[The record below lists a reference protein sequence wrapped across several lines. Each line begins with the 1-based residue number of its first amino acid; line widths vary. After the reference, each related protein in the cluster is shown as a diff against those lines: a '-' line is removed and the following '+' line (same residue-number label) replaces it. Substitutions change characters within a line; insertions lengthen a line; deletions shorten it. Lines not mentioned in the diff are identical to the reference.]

1 MYLCKSIGD
10 TDSLPSTIYRT
21 KQMNIKN
28 IILSIT
34 LLFLGTSNM
43 AWANTPGN
51 TTTPAASGN
60 IYWTDGAGRVT
71 YSINT
76 TVSNVVSIALKM
88 FSNDMMAIT
97 GLPARTKSGANI
109 QIFQLDQLTNKEFAA
124 LEKLGTPLHQFITK
138 KEAFYMG
145 TRKGKLIVVG
155 SDARGTAYAIME
167 LSRLAGVSPWIDCN
181 DVRPKPTN
189 TLYVK
194 TGFESLQSP
203 SIEYRGLALNS
214 SKWMNP
220 KNYSNLCRLMLRL
233 RANTLWQH
241 DSKHEL
247 AYDKAVVD
255 SFDIYVGVNGKVQ
268 ELSGKKHKKHHKK
281 SIGQVKMLW
290 EDPQLAFSNM
300 SPGIILKELT
310 ANNESKASHD
320 EKDEAWI
327 ANVKNPKMAPYRLSL
342 FMEMAW
348 NTQSVRPSNL
358 ENHLSAWLTNQ
369 FGNNA
374 GKVLFPIMKEYFRL
388 TNIRESEYMTMPFG
402 DNEFHSGE
410 FGNELERYLYAYD
423 VLKQQVDQAERTIPA
438 YQKDGFFET
447 IKFPV
452 YAAALIAEK
461 ELEAQ
466 EARHI
471 ARPGL
476 FLKDDEA
483 KAAAALSLNAYQEL
497 QQLIARYQN
506 IGRGKWRGIISSADL
521 SVLPPTLPGA
531 LSSKEVV
538 RYLRDAFNRS
548 EELKPLSS
556 QTQDVIAK
564 NAYEWNKTS
573 GSGIEL
579 IPFLG
584 HSNKVVELPRGA
596 SLRYTFYSDK
606 EGDARFTVAGIP
618 NYDNTKGNMRISIR
632 IDNGE
637 PVVCSLKEAY
647 GSKAWKLNIWRGQ
660 SLKSFYT
667 TLSYGNHTIEI
678 KALDDQVMID
688 QWILDFD
695 VDREYYMIP
704 KE

>member
-1 MYLCKSIGD
+1 MK
-10 TDSLPSTIYRT
+10 
-21 KQMNIKN
+21 IKN
-28 IILSIT
+28 IILSIP
-34 LLFLGTSNM
+34 LLFLGTNNM

-51 TTTPAASGN
+51 TTTAAPSGN
-60 IYWTDGAGRVT
+60 IYWTDGSGKVT
-71 YSINT
+71 YSINA
-76 TVSNVVSIALKM
+76 TVSNVVSIALNM
-88 FSNDMMAIT
+88 FSNDMRAVT
-97 GLPARTKSGANI
+97 GYAAKAKNGANI

-167 LSRLAGVSPWIDCN
+167 LSRLAGVSPWIDWN
-181 DVRPKPTN
+181 DVRPKPAN

-203 SIEYRGLALNS
+203 SVEYRGLALNS
-214 SKWMNP
+214 SAWMAP
-220 KNYSNLCRLMLRL
+220 GNYNNLCRLMLRL

-241 DSKHEL
+241 DAKHGM

-281 SIGQVKMLW
+281 SIEQVKMLW
-290 EDPQLAFSNM
+290 DDQQLTFSNM

-310 ANNESKASHD
+310 ASKEDNSYKKNND
-320 EKDEAWI
+320 EKSEAWI
-327 ANVKNPKMAPYRLSL
+327 ANVKNPKMSPYRLSL
-342 FMEMAW
+342 FMDKAW

-369 FGNNA
+369 FGNQA
-374 GKVLFPIMKEYFRL
+374 GRVLFPIMKEYFRL
-388 TNIRESEYMTMPFG
+388 TNIREPEHMTMPFG

-438 YQKDGFFET
+438 YQRDGFFET

-497 QQLIARYQN
+497 QQLIASYQK
-506 IGRGKWRGIISSADL
+506 IGRGKYRGIVSSTNL
-521 SVLPPTLPGA
+521 SILPPSLPGT

-548 EELKPLSS
+548 EELKSLSS
-556 QTQDVIAK
+556 QSQDVIAK
-564 NAYEWNKTS
+564 NAYEWNRTS

-579 IPFLG
+579 IPFMG

-618 NYDNTKGNMRISIR
+618 NYDNTKGNMRISVR
-632 IDNGE
+632 IDNGD

-647 GSKAWKLNIWRGQ
+647 GSKAWKLNAWRGQ
-660 SLKSFYT
+660 SLQSFYT

-678 KALDDQVMID
+678 KSLDDNVMID